1 MALLPGMINQYC
13 LQVGF
18 RLSKHDIHL
27 VLILLT
33 KITETPATSVQLST
47 MLIG

>member
-1 MALLPGMINQYC
+1 MALLPGMSNQYC
-13 LQVGF
+13 LQVSF

-33 KITETPATSVQLST
+33 KVTETPATSVQLST